1 MLSGRLL
8 TRCRTTTPALQKG
21 RGTATSWQRPLWQR
35 NNKFNYNCY
44 STQTIINNKRSNK
57 GLPWY
62 LGIATLGMSGV
73 ATTLYYTSED
83 ARHVFTALQR
93 CGKAGLVGTEVAW
106 NYKVLLSTQYPNDEA
121 YQLAKRECDKRSA
134 EIVLKGLQSLGGIYI
149 KLGQHVSAMVYI
161 LPPEWTD
168 TMSVLQDRCEPTP
181 EEEVRQLFLSDYGQP
196 IEDIFDEFDWTPIG
210 VASLAQVHKAK
221 LKKTGR
227 EVAVKLQHPVLDEFC
242 RVDMETV
249 TFIID
254 VIKKA
259 FPEFGFA
266 WLADE
271 MRESLPR
278 ELDFVHEAQNA
289 KLVSQNF
296 AEDIKYRRTALL
308 VPEVIWAKRRILCM
322 EFIEGSRIDDLDY
335 MKKHGIN
342 PAQVSAEFSEAF
354 SKMIFLHGFVHC
366 DPHPGNV
373 LIRPAKDP
381 KHSKFNFDIV
391 LIDHGLYR
399 ELPEQLRI
407 DYARL
412 WTSLIRGDEAGI
424 KKYAKRVGGTDTYQL
439 FASILTGRAWETVSS
454 ANLSTVRSSTELKV
468 MSAGAM
474 EYLVDIADILSRLPR
489 IVLLLLKTSD
499 LLRHID
505 EVLRMGD
512 GQQESG
518 DDHLTYV
525 IMGRYCAKADWL
537 DTRQHLLN
545 KLAKIGFNW
554 QVIKSLVISWWH
566 YYSLAVMLWMYQR
579 ASRLAFAKQQL
590 QHKQVKEVSQ

>member
-1 MLSGRLL
+1 MGQPLRRQQYYFSSNSNNPTKRN
-8 TRCRTTTPALQKG
+8 R
-21 RGTATSWQRPLWQR
+21 RG
-35 NNKFNYNCY
+35 F
-44 STQTIINNKRSNK
+44 
-57 GLPWY
+57 PWY
-62 LGIATLGMSGV
+62 LGLATLGVGGI

-83 ARHVFTALQR
+83 ARHLFTALQR
-93 CGKAGLVGTEVAW
+93 CGTAGVIGSKVAY
-106 NYKVLLSTQYPNDEA
+106 NYKVLLSKEYVSDEA

-134 EIVLKGLQSLGGIYI
+134 ETVLKGLQSLGGIYI

-168 TMSVLQDRCEPTP
+168 TMSVLQDRCDPTP
-181 EEEVRQLFLSDYGQP
+181 EEQVRQLFISDYGEA

-221 LKKTGR
+221 LKNSGGR
-227 EVAVKLQHPVLDEFC
+227 QVAVKLQHPVLDEFC

-249 TFIID
+249 SFIID

-278 ELDFVHEAQNA
+278 ELDFVHEAQNS
-289 KLVSQNF
+289 KLVGQNF
-296 AEDIKYRRTALL
+296 ADDIKHRRTSLL

-322 EFIEGSRIDDLDY
+322 EFIEGSRIDDLEY
-335 MKKHGIN
+335 MKQHGIN
-342 PAQVSAEFSEAF
+342 PAQVSAEFTEAF

-373 LIRPAKDP
+373 IIRPAKDP
-381 KHSKFNFDIV
+381 KHSKYNFDIV

-399 ELPEQLRI
+399 TLPEQLRI
-407 DYARL
+407 DYAQL
-412 WTSLIRGDEAGI
+412 WTSLIRGDEDGI
-424 KKYAKRVGGTDTYQL
+424 RKYAKRVGGTDTYQL

-454 ANLSTVRSSTELKV
+454 ANLSTVRSSAEIKR

-489 IVLLLLKTSD
+489 IALLLLKTSD

-505 EVLRMGD
+505 EVLRTPSSSSAAVS
-512 GQQESG
+512 Q

-525 IMGRYCAKADWL
+525 IMGRYCAKAVWL
-537 DTRQHLLN
+537 DTRRHLLN
-545 KLAKIGFNW
+545 KLSQIGFNW
-554 QVIKSLVISWWH
+554 QVLKALATSWWH
-566 YYSLAVMLWMYQR
+566 YYSLAVMLWLYQR
-579 ASRLAFAKQQL
+579 ASRLATAKQQVE
-590 QHKQVKEVSQ
+590 QQTKKIEQ